1 MTSLSN
7 SGLHQPAQTLTAT
20 VAAATQNPRG
30 RRAGRPDSQK
40 AIMTRMI
47 EYYDSVLDHH
57 HDRVQSVRLG
67 SKYCECSQTRMAP
80 GLGISTAGSTLG

>member
-57 HDRVQSVRLG
+57 HDRVLRVR
-67 SKYCECSQTRMAP
+67 K
-80 GLGISTAGSTLG
+80 TLIKML